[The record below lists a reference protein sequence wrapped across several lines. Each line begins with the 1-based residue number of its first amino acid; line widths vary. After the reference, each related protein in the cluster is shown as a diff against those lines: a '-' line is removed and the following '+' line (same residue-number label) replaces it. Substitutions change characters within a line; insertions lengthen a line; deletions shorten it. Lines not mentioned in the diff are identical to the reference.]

1 MFSILSISEVSV
13 IAETLAFSGQLS
25 IVCPLPLQLKHL
37 PFFMSCDISASEFLG
52 VGVIDPRSV
61 LNKCKKEVFLL
72 GTAGAWEE
80 NVTALKGT
88 LAVVCTVVED
98 LAFSLIRSVACICS

>member
-1 MFSILSISEVSV
+1 MFSILSISEIFV
-13 IAETLAFSGQLS
+13 IAETLAFFGQLS
-25 IVCPLPLQLKHL
+25 IVCPLSLQLKYL
-37 PFFMSCDISASEFLG
+37 PSFMSCDISASKFLG

-61 LNKCKKEVFLL
+61 LDRREKEVFLL
-72 GTAGAWEE
+72 GIVDAREE
-80 NVTALKGT
+80 NVTAFKET